1 MAKSSV
7 FFNAHWQI
15 WPKNCSKTQKFRKF
29 EPNLAQNSQ
38 IWKFSQKSGKIKRF
52 FQCTLADLTQKLFK
66 NPKIRKFE
74 QNLGQIC
81 QCANENSKNWTFF
94 SLAFRNAN
102 ENLGFTKKKQKLIR
116 LGFFQEFLNK
126 KWSKFRKLDLIW
138 HSFLPR

>member
-1 MAKSSV
+1 MTCTVSDSFFLWLAPSLTAFFFDLHRLWRLFSLTCTVSDVFSQKSGKISV

-15 WPKNCSKTQKFRKF
+15 WPKNCSKTQKF
-29 EPNLAQNSQ
+29 
-38 IWKFSQKSGKIKRF
+38 
-52 FQCTLADLTQKLFK
+52 
-66 NPKIRKFE
+66 RKFE

-94 SLAFRNAN
+94 SLPFRNAN

-116 LGFFQEFLNK
+116 LGFFQEFLNR

-138 HSFLPR
+138 PSFLPR